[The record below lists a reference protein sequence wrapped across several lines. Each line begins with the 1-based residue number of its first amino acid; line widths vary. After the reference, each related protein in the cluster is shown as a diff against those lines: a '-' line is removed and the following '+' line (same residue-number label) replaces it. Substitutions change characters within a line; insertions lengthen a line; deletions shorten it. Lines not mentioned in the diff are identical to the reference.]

1 MLLVLYRDEF
11 PHLLIKQRIPQ
22 HWHAVA
28 AANRY
33 LMAWV
38 LQDFTLLT
46 YSDGI
51 VPRVHVVMLACTM
64 QTSTSMPVPPHNGSL
79 NTHRWNARLA
89 SLPLTL
95 S

>member
-11 PHLLIKQRIPQ
+11 RHLLIKQRIPQ

-46 YSDGI
+46 YLG
-51 VPRVHVVMLACTM
+51 
-64 QTSTSMPVPPHNGSL
+64 G
-79 NTHRWNARLA
+79 
-89 SLPLTL
+89 
-95 S
+95 